1 MRFTVKETS
10 SGFLANMEQR
20 AKDIR
25 FAASLALTRTA
36 YKVKAAQVA
45 LMREKLDRP
54 TPFAL
59 NSLYVKAAKK
69 DRLFAEVETKL
80 GFGSVP
86 AGRFL
91 SPLIEGGERRMKAH
105 EKLLN
110 SYTGPSRY
118 APKDAYGNVPGSF
131 YKKVL
136 SQLHASSD
144 PLQNATDSRRSKK
157 KRQAETFYRVG
168 NVILSR
174 KGKADPKPMLFL
186 VRKVPTY
193 KRMLPWYEVGQE
205 VIDQTL
211 PAEYFKALEEL
222 SK

>member
-1 MRFTVKETS
+1 MRFTVKDTS
-10 SGFLANMEQR
+10 AGFLANMEQR
-20 AKDIR
+20 AKNIT
-25 FAASLALTRTA
+25 FAAAVALTRTA
-36 YKVKAAQVA
+36 YKVKDAQVE
-45 LMREKLDRP
+45 LMRRRLDKP

-69 DRLFAEVETKL
+69 DRLYAEVETKL

-91 SPLIEGGERRMKAH
+91 EPLIEGGQRRMKSH
-105 EKLLN
+105 EKQLG
-110 SYTGPSRY
+110 SYTGPSRF

-131 YKKVL
+131 YKRVL
-136 SQLHASSD
+136 SQLKASSD
-144 PLQNATDSRRSKK
+144 PMQNATNSPRSTR
-157 KRQAETFYRVG
+157 KRKAESFYIVG

-174 KGKADPKPMLFL
+174 KAGQEPKPMLFL

-193 KRMLPWYEVGQE
+193 RKMLPWYETADE
-205 VIDQTL
+205 VISQTL
-211 PAEYFKALEEL
+211 PEEYFKALAQY